1 MATIFPREEKAEA
14 LFGEILKNP
23 EACHRLMETFN
34 DSLDMADVLDA
45 PTVSAQ
51 QFTAALFNAYTN
63 KDLSAFL
70 MVLCQHSMF
79 DLLRNAALIP
89 FKFNADGQPNPVI
102 LTDDNG
108 LLLPDNKF
116 AVSKKEYDR
125 FVRVFSK
132 QDKVKMYLATG
143 YCKYH
148 GYDENSMDVVEYHY
162 NQHLGLLLIYELPD
176 TVKQKVT
183 EAEAYSTVWDI
194 QMKLQHALPR
204 SVVYYGQDSLEDG
217 GTHYDELGVFLPL
230 EHFADRLE
238 RHMETATKIV
248 YGE

>member
-23 EACHRLMETFN
+23 EACQRLMETFN

-45 PTVSAQ
+45 PTASAQ

-116 AVSKKEYDR
+116 AVNKKLYDR
-125 FVRVFSK
+125 FVRVFQK
-132 QDKVKMYLATG
+132 QEKV
-143 YCKYH
+143 
-148 GYDENSMDVVEYHY
+148 
-162 NQHLGLLLIYELPD
+162 NQLNPPVIR
-176 TVKQKVT
+176 
-183 EAEAYSTVWDI
+183 WC
-194 QMKLQHALPR
+194 
-204 SVVYYGQDSLEDG
+204 
-217 GTHYDELGVFLPL
+217 
-230 EHFADRLE
+230 
-238 RHMETATKIV
+238 
-248 YGE
+248 

>member
-23 EACHRLMETFN
+23 EACRRLMDTFN

-45 PTVSAQ
+45 PTMSAQ
-51 QFTAALFNAYTN
+51 QFTAALFNAYEN

-70 MVLCQHSMF
+70 MAICQHSMF

-102 LTDDNG
+102 LTDDAG
-108 LLLPDNKF
+108 VLLPNNKF
-116 AVSKKEYDR
+116 AVSSKVYDR
-125 FVRVFSK
+125 FIRVFQK
-132 QDKVKMYLATG
+132 QEKVKMYLASG

-148 GYDENSMDVVEYHY
+148 SYDEGSMDVVEYHY

-204 SVVYYGQDSLEDG
+204 SVVYYGQDTLKDG
-217 GTHYDELGVFLPL
+217 GTRYDELGVFLPL

-238 RHMETATKIV
+238 RHVETATKIV

>member
-23 EACHRLMETFN
+23 EACERLMETFN
-34 DSLDMADVLDA
+34 DSLDMADDLEA
-45 PTVSAQ
+45 PEISAQ
-51 QFTAALFNAYTN
+51 QFAAALFNAYAN

-70 MVLCQHSMF
+70 MAICQHSMF

-89 FKFNADGQPNPVI
+89 FKFNADGQPNPI
-102 LTDDNG
+102 LLTDDAG
-108 LLLPDNKF
+108 ALLPGHKL
-116 AVSKKEYDR
+116 AVSAKEYER
-125 FVRVFSK
+125 FTRVF
-132 QDKVKMYLATG
+132 QQQTKVKMYLARG

-148 GYDENSMDVVEYHY
+148 GYEENSMDVVEYHY

-217 GTHYDELGVFLPL
+217 GTRYDELGVFLPL

-238 RHMETATKIV
+238 RHIETATKIV
-248 YGE
+248 YGT

>member
-23 EACHRLMETFN
+23 EACRRLMDTFN
-34 DSLDMADVLDA
+34 DSLDMADALDA
-45 PTVSAQ
+45 PELNAQ
-51 QFTAALFNAYTN
+51 QFAAALFNAYEN

-70 MVLCQHSMF
+70 MAICQYSMF

-102 LTDDNG
+102 LTDENGALRTDNQ
-108 LLLPDNKF
+108 F
-116 AVSKKEYDR
+116 AVNKKAYER
-125 FVRVFSK
+125 FVRVFRK

-148 GYDENSMDVVEYHY
+148 GYDEDSMNVVEYHY
-162 NQHLGLLLIYELPD
+162 NQHLGLLLVYELPD

-204 SVVYYGQDSLEDG
+204 SVVYYGQDSLGDG

-238 RHMETATKIV
+238 RHIETATKIV

>member
-1 MATIFPREEKAEA
+1 MHDGVCPAVYGGAVQ
-14 LFGEILKNP
+14 
-23 EACHRLMETFN
+23 RLY
-34 DSLDMADVLDA
+34 
-45 PTVSAQ
+45 Q
-51 QFTAALFNAYTN
+51 QRLVCI
-63 KDLSAFL
+63 L

-116 AVSKKEYDR
+116 AVNKKAYDR

-148 GYDENSMDVVEYHY
+148 GYDENSMNVVEYRP
-162 NQHLGLLLIYELPD
+162 Q
-176 TVKQKVT
+176 
-183 EAEAYSTVWDI
+183 
-194 QMKLQHALPR
+194 
-204 SVVYYGQDSLEDG
+204 GQDKERTMQ
-217 GTHYDELGVFLPL
+217 THV
-230 EHFADRLE
+230 
-238 RHMETATKIV
+238 
-248 YGE
+248 